1 MDIRNDSK
9 FNDLHSGA
17 EVEDKVAMYLAI
29 CRSPLLHVFDLEEDS
44 FEKIT
49 ADLHAMK

>member
-1 MDIRNDSK
+1 
-9 FNDLHSGA
+9 
-17 EVEDKVAMYLAI
+17 MYLAI

-49 ADLHAMK
+49 ADLHAMKLVVFFCQNGFFVDKSQVR